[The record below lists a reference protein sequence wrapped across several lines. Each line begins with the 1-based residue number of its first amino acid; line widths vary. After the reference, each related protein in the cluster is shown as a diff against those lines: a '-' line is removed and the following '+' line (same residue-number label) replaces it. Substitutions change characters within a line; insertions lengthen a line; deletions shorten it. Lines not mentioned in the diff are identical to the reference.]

1 MLLAEPRRGIAV
13 LLQDFA
19 DGGVLRTYDGIVAR
33 IAGRQFADHTRAH
46 RMMVAPRDKRRTRG
60 RTERGGMELRVAQTR
75 FGDALHRGRRDDATE
90 GARNAVAL
98 VVRHDEQNVG
108 RAFGRYDARWPIRF
122 GILDAFLD
130 HPTEWHWWWRDL
142 FPVNRDGGV
151 GRTGCAVDLLG
162 PSGVRNRHDG
172 GSEHPAKKE
181 MSC

>member
-1 MLLAEPRRGIAV
+1 MLLAEPRRRIAV

-19 DGGVLRTYDGIVAR
+19 DSGVLRPDDGIVAR
-33 IAGRQFADHTRAH
+33 IAGRQFADHTRAD
-46 RMMVAPRDKRRTRG
+46 RMMVASRDKRGTRG

-75 FGDALHRGRRDDATE
+75 FGDAIHRGRRDDATE
-90 GARNAVAL
+90 RARNAVAL

-108 RAFGRYDARWPIRF
+108 RAFGRYDARWPIRR
-122 GILDAFLD
+122 GVLDALLD
-130 HPTEWHWWWRDL
+130 HATEWHGWWRDL
-142 FPVNRDGGV
+142 FAVNRDGGV

-162 PSGVRNRHDG
+162 PSGRRNRHDG